1 MFSVRIQAEPINL
14 AAVTGTAQEG
24 APSRDDCGAQVR
36 FVGTVRN
43 DARSAPISHLVLE
56 HFPGVT
62 EAEIERIIGLARQR
76 WSLQK
81 AQVVHRVGRIGVG
94 EDIVVVDT
102 ASAHRKDAFEA
113 NVFIMDYL
121 KTQAPFW
128 KQECF
133 TDGSELWVEAKTS
146 DQQAAQR
153 WSVAQAG
160 GDAEP
165 SASAQP
171 GQGFTPRR
179 IGALILAGGEGSRM
193 GYRNKGLQSFR
204 GRPLVSNVA
213 NVLQPH
219 VAYIG
224 VSANND
230 VAQYEAL
237 GFPVFQDDPAYDLK
251 GPLAGVVSALPR
263 FPAWLDALLVVPC
276 DVPLLPEDLVP
287 RLAEALAADE
297 VACAVAMTE
306 GGSHHGIFMCR
317 PGMLLSLVPH
327 LRDMKDLRLRSWL
340 QRNHCVPVHF
350 ENTNAF
356 ANINDLQTLQ
366 TLDSP

>member
-14 AAVTGTAQEG
+14 APAEGTG
-24 APSRDDCGAQVR
+24 RDDCGAQVR

-62 EAEIERIIGLARQR
+62 ESEIERIVGLARQR
-76 WSLQK
+76 WNLQK

-94 EDIVVVDT
+94 EDIVVVET

-113 NVFIMDYL
+113 NIFIMDYL

-133 TDGSELWVEAKTS
+133 TDGSEHWVEAKSS

-160 GDAEP
+160 AATP
-165 SASAQP
+165 SASASQEP
-171 GQGFTPRR
+171 DAAPRR

-193 GYRNKGLQSFR
+193 GYRNKGLQPFR
-204 GRPLVSNVA
+204 GQPLVMNVA
-213 NVLQPH
+213 ETLRPH

-230 VAQYEAL
+230 VAEYQAL
-237 GFPVFQDDPAYDLK
+237 GFPVFQDDPAYGLQ

-276 DVPLLPEDLVP
+276 DVPLLPADLVP
-287 RLAEALAADE
+287 RLAEALAPAE
-297 VACAVAMTE
+297 VACTMAITE
-306 GGSHHGIFMCR
+306 GTSHHGIFLCR

-327 LRDMKDLRLRSWL
+327 LREMADLRLRSWL
-340 QRNHCVPVHF
+340 QRSHCEFVHF
-350 ENTNAF
+350 ENTDAF

-366 TLDSP
+366 ALEA